1 MPIVPTLQPPSSEP
15 RQQAFTVTPGQL
27 GLSEKNTGPVWGV
40 IMETGYSEA
49 LVSLVVFAEG
59 TTSIYFGNGGG
70 VIGAGEHQPVRAA
83 GRKLLIQAAEHLS
96 QLLPVASPVLPR
108 VGEIRFYFFTYSGLR
123 GASANEE
130 VLGAGHH
137 PLSIVF
143 YAAHDV
149 ITQVRETSPK

>member
-1 MPIVPTLQPPSSEP
+1 MRINSLSNPRPPVNNLIIQSPEQKIDLEARSAGVCLMLLP
-15 RQQAFTVTPGQL
+15 F
-27 GLSEKNTGPVWGV
+27 WGV

-70 VIGAGEHQPVRAA
+70 AIGAGEHQPVRAA

-108 VGEIRFYFFTYSGLR
+108 VGVSCR
-123 GASANEE
+123 GAYLRVGGE
-130 VLGAGHH
+130 G
-137 PLSIVF
+137 
-143 YAAHDV
+143 
-149 ITQVRETSPK
+149 